1 MVTKLSTKSKVMS
14 SNVILAVDC
23 EMVLCEDGTEALV
36 RVCVVDR
43 NLQVLINLVC
53 VQSLF
58 AIVIPMC
65 LFFHGKKE
73 KRKNL
78 FFG

>member
-1 MVTKLSTKSKVMS
+1 VVTKLSRKSKVMS
-14 SNVILAVDC
+14 SNVMLAVDC

-53 VQSLF
+53 VQSLC
-58 AIVIPMC
+58 AISIPMC
-65 LFFHGKKE
+65 TSCFP
-73 KRKNL
+73 
-78 FFG
+78 